1 MWQKHQNWRHQDEAD
16 AAYLEAEWRKANRA
30 YKGLGRL
37 GQRLLPVQLQISA
50 ARGATDAGRSQ
61 DEGRQSQAGVRWVR
75 WSPRNSGLTA

>member
-37 GQRLLPVQLQISA
+37 GRDCYLSSCRFRQPGAQQMLEEA
-50 ARGATDAGRSQ
+50 KMKADKARQ
-61 DEGRQSQAGVRWVR
+61 E
-75 WSPRNSGLTA
+75 